1 MYTVEPLTAEELLG
15 SAERL
20 GELLAD
26 TVDGGASLGFLAPLD
41 PGAAA
46 DWWRAL
52 APDIGAGR
60 LLLWVAR
67 PAAGAVSG
75 SDADSGSGSGAG
87 AGSDA
92 GRRIAGTVQLRPAS
106 TANGRH
112 RAEVAK
118 LMVHRAD
125 RGRGLAGRL
134 LAALET
140 AAAGRGIR
148 TLVLDTETDSPAER
162 LYAAAGW
169 TRVGT
174 VPDFAT
180 DPTGAPHAT
189 TIYFK
194 AVKAVKEIKAL
205 PVTAGTTDTTG
216 PASAGRTAAS
226 LR

>member
-1 MYTVEPLTAEELLG
+1 MYTVRPVTAEELLG
-15 SAERL
+15 AAERL
-20 GELLAD
+20 GGLLAD
-26 TVDGGASLGFLAPLD
+26 TVDGGASVGFLAPLD

-52 APDIGAGR
+52 APEVGAGR
-60 LLLWVAR
+60 LLLWVAY
-67 PAAGAVSG
+67 PEP
-75 SDADSGSGSGAG
+75 DADPDADPGTGAG
-87 AGSDA
+87 TGA

-125 RGRGLAGRL
+125 RGHGLAGRL
-134 LAALET
+134 LAALE
-140 AAAGRGIR
+140 AAAVGRGIR

-180 DPTGAPHAT
+180 DPAGVPHAT
-189 TIYFK
+189 TVYY
-194 AVKAVKEIKAL
+194 KAL
-205 PVTAGTTDTTG
+205 PATTDS
-216 PASAGRTAAS
+216 PGR
-226 LR
+226 